1 MVEHKAQENKVAF
14 RQNVDI
20 QHFCLKGDPLR
31 LRQVLLNLLS
41 NAIKF
46 TPENGIVT
54 LTIKEQSST
63 SEEARYYFSVED
75 TGIGIAPKFQNIIF
89 SSFEQVGTNMAQNE
103 GTGLGLPI
111 SDQIVQTMGG
121 KIQVE
126 SVQGE
131 GSNFYFTIDLKLGEE
146 KNIEKNLQAEDI
158 DLNGERILLT
168 EDNDLNAEIA
178 KDLLECKGA
187 SIERASNGEE
197 AVRMFLQSSEGYY
210 NVILMDIRM
219 PVKDGLTAC
228 REIRASVHPD
238 SKTIPIIAMTAN
250 SFKEDEERAME
261 AGMTA
266 FVPKPIDLACLYG
279 VLRSV

>member
-1 MVEHKAQENKVAF
+1 M
-14 RQNVDI
+14 
-20 QHFCLKGDPLR
+20 
-31 LRQVLLNLLS
+31 
-41 NAIKF
+41 
-46 TPENGIVT
+46 
-54 LTIKEQSST
+54 TIKEQSST

-158 DLNGERILLT
+158 DLNGKEF
-168 EDNDLNAEIA
+168 
-178 KDLLECKGA
+178 
-187 SIERASNGEE
+187 
-197 AVRMFLQSSEGYY
+197 FLQK
-210 NVILMDIRM
+210 IMI
-219 PVKDGLTAC
+219 
-228 REIRASVHPD
+228 
-238 SKTIPIIAMTAN
+238 
-250 SFKEDEERAME
+250 
-261 AGMTA
+261 
-266 FVPKPIDLACLYG
+266 
-279 VLRSV
+279 